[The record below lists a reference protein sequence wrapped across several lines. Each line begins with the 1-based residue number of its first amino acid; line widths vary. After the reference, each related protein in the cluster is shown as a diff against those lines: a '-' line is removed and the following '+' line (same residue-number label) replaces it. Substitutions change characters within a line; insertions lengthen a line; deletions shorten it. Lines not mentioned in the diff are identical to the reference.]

1 MAALTKESI
10 YSFRDLDDYH
20 HSGKHGSVKADMKV
34 GKELRVLYLN
44 LQATWSDL
52 SSTLYIAEAC
62 KTLKPAFTVKHLH

>member
-20 HSGKHGSVKADMKV
+20 HGGKHGSVKADMKV

-44 LQATWSDL
+44 LQAT
-52 SSTLYIAEAC
+52 
-62 KTLKPAFTVKHLH
+62 